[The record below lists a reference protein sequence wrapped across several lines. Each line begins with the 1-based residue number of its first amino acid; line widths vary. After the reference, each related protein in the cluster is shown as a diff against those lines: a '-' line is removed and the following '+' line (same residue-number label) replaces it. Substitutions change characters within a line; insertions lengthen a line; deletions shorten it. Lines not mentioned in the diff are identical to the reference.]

1 MADEPP
7 ADAPAPPPDGAASPP
22 PQTEEALEAEAAAQA
37 GAPPGVKQPR
47 FALLVALR
55 NRNFRLLLSGQAVSD
70 IGDWLDFVGLITLVV
85 YTWEMGA
92 AALAGISIA
101 VALPRIVIG
110 PFAGVWVDRWPQKTI
125 MVATDVARAFTVFAL
140 VFAPN
145 LATVLALVVVKNAFS
160 TFFNPARQAAIRATV
175 PEEDLLAANSASQ
188 ASFQLGKVIG
198 PTIGGLIVAAT
209 SPDTV
214 FAIDAVTFLV
224 SAAFLIQLP
233 HLGKARKG
241 AEEAEEEEEG
251 PSFWTEFREG
261 VAYIVHRRTL
271 TLAIGS
277 MSAALFMIFIIDSIG
292 VLVLKELGVSEGL
305 FGLAVGSIGLGTV
318 LGALAVG
325 QYGKKVH
332 PFRIMGGG
340 QILSGSMVAFLGLAV
355 IADVGGHGLQWVAV
369 YMAIGF
375 AAAAIFVPYGYVL
388 QVETRQEL
396 MGRVFATADGV
407 ETGFQLVAPALGAA
421 LSEVWGVG
429 PVFGVA
435 GVALALVGAVVFIMR
450 PQVGAAGTDSG
461 EPQLEPSP
469 SPAT

>member
-1 MADEPP
+1 MPSKAMADEPP
-7 ADAPAPPPDGAASPP
+7 ADAPPPADPPAAEETESAPESEGAAAEG
-22 PQTEEALEAEAAAQA
+22 TEG
-37 GAPPGVKQPR
+37 GAKKPR

-55 NRNFRLLLSGQAVSD
+55 HRPFRLLLSGQAVSD
-70 IGDWLDFVGLITLVV
+70 LGDWLDFVGLISLVV

-110 PFAGVWVDRWPQKTI
+110 PFAGVWVDRWPQRTI
-125 MVATDVARAFTVFAL
+125 MVASDFARAVTVFGL

-145 LATVLALVVVKNAFS
+145 LGTLLALVVVKNIFS

-209 SPDTV
+209 SPRTV

-224 SAAFLIQLP
+224 SAAILIRLP
-233 HLGKARKG
+233 RLNVARG
-241 AEEAEEEEEG
+241 QAEGEDEKG

-261 VAYIVHRRTL
+261 VSYIVHRRAL

-292 VLVLKELGVSEGL
+292 VLVLKELGVSRGL

-340 QILSGSMVAFLGLAV
+340 QILSGGMVALLGLAV
-355 IADVGGHGLQWVAV
+355 IADVGGNGLQWVAV
-369 YMAIGF
+369 YMLIGF

-388 QVETRQEL
+388 QVETKQEL
-396 MGRVFATADGV
+396 IGRVFATADGV
-407 ETGFQLVAPALGAA
+407 ETGFQLIAPALGAA

-435 GVALALVGAVVFIMR
+435 GVALAVVGAIVFVMR
-450 PQVGAAGTDSG
+450 PQVGTKDA
-461 EPQLEPSP
+461 EPSEPRLEPSP